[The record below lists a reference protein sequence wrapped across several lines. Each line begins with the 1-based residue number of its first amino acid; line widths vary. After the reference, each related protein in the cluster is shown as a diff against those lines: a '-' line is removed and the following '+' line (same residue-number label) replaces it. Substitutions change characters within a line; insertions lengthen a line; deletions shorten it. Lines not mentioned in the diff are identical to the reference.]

1 MLLQLRV
8 QRSIVAARGP
18 RVTVL
23 VLGVYVLVIA
33 VGALAV
39 RLWRSRSREADLRS
53 HIAELQR
60 QQAEAAACAR
70 PGLFVPVTVEDQ

>member
-1 MLLQLRV
+1 LLLQLRV

-18 RVTVL
+18 RLTVL
-23 VLGVYVLVIA
+23 DLGVYVLVIA

-60 QQAEAAACAR
+60 QQAEAAARAR